1 MKKESDLRSIGF
13 IVKNGEVKEVLPK
26 SYKMM
31 SKNKRRKMFF
41 AMLNMRLGLEAQIT
55 VGDCRNFD
63 RDIRSIAIDKIL
75 SFFQCY
81 RLRPEEAKAPVRI
94 LLNESILFDRFFNDI
109 KAPLKRQTSYFK
121 GVGVDKGAVCH
132 PAFQLINILFLDTGG
147 ALLDL
152 DEMFAYTVFKRIK
165 PSETAVVSMENGHI
179 HIDNKGVRTRICARW
194 KRMSMDRL
202 FDDDRHID
210 NGIKQLGDED
220 VNACYLVYPKM
231 DDFKKHIIV
240 EHSKEGFL
248 KVIPYSFT
256 FCNQGEMSA

>member
-1 MKKESDLRSIGF
+1 MRSIGF

-41 AMLNMRLGLEAQIT
+41 AMLNMKLSTKSKIAL
-55 VGDCRNFD
+55 GDCRNFD
-63 RDIRSIAIDKIL
+63 KDIRSIALDKIL

-81 RLRPEEAKAPVRI
+81 RLRPEQAKAPIRI
-94 LLNESILFDRFFNDI
+94 LLNESILFGKFFSNV
-109 KAPLKRQTSYFK
+109 KTHLKSQKNYFE
-121 GVGVDKGAVCH
+121 GIGVDRSAANH
-132 PAFQLINILFLDTGG
+132 PALELINILFSDGNG
-147 ALLDL
+147 ALLNL

-165 PSETAVVSMENGHI
+165 PSETATVSMENGHI
-179 HIDNKGVRTRICARW
+179 HIDNQGVRTRICARW
-194 KRMSMDRL
+194 KRMSMERL
-202 FDDDRHID
+202 FSDDKHID
-210 NGIKQLGDED
+210 GGIKQLGDKD